1 MNEITR
7 YLVEQLRQRNAAL
20 PEQGLGE
27 LDYIEH
33 GYIDSMGVIK
43 FVLDIE
49 QTYSIEVS
57 EDDLQSD
64 AFRTING
71 LAALIADKLGRRHD

>member
-1 MNEITR
+1 MNEITQ
-7 YLVEQLRQRNAAL
+7 YLVEQLRQRNGAL

-33 GYIDSMGVIK
+33 GYIDSMGIIK

-49 QTYSIEVS
+49 QAYGIEVS

-71 LAALIADKLGRRHD
+71 LAALIAGKLGSHHD